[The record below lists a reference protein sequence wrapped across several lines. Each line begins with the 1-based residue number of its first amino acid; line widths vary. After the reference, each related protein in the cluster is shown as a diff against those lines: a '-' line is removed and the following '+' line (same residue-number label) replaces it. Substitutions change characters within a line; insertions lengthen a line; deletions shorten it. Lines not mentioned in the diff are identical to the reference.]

1 VTWLVL
7 RFAELFTA
15 TVPEV
20 YQGMTMRR
28 HNDAHAYLT
37 PVAIA
42 FENRLL
48 AILDGTNP
56 LRQPYCHAGSA
67 WGRPRTARMT
77 GQAG

>member
-1 VTWLVL
+1 
-7 RFAELFTA
+7 
-15 TVPEV
+15 
-20 YQGMTMRR
+20 MRR

-56 LRQPYCHAGSA
+56 LHQPYCHAGSA